1 MGRRVIDV
9 FLSSTAMDLAEYRK
23 AVFDELM
30 STGRFFCIR
39 QEEFGSQ
46 NSNAVEFCRK
56 AVRRADIFVGLVG
69 LRRGW
74 EPAAGNEKRSI
85 TEMEHDWARDA
96 GRPRYLWVTPED
108 FPVPGTLH
116 ESDGQFAR
124 QQAFRKRVMA
134 GGERIVSQ
142 KGFELPELLAG
153 KIVKQ
158 LLLSDVTEE
167 LLNSFKL
174 EPAPAGQPVPSKEEQ
189 APAIAAAVWRLAE
202 DRDVDLLALAQNP
215 QGIDITELEAKLMA
229 REKELEAE
237 AHGTAVKRA
246 EYWRHIG
253 ALAFLQHTHK
263 ALAAYRRAVSF
274 DRDNADGWRHLGELL
289 YRLGDY
295 AGARTAFEELQEL
308 GRKTSNLRTQSNAML
323 RLNWIGQATGNLG
336 AAEELANRALQLAK
350 RAEWQE
356 GMARA
361 YGNLGVI
368 HRTRGD
374 LKRAEKMQL
383 KELQLNEERAS
394 LEGMARARAN
404 LGSIYMRQGDL
415 VRAEHMQLKALKLFE
430 ELGHKECVAATCG
443 NLGLIYQAR
452 GDLDLAEE
460 AQLKALKLS
469 EELGR
474 KDGMANAY
482 GNLGL
487 LCEKRGD
494 TVRAEE
500 MQLKALKLNR
510 ELGSKEG
517 MASAYGNLGLLYEA
531 AGDLDGAEEM
541 QLRSLK
547 LEEELG
553 RKEGMAISYAAL
565 GNICERRG
573 EFGRA
578 GEMLMKSLRLDEEL
592 GNADDM
598 AETYGNLCSVYMAQG
613 DLDRAADMQLK
624 ALQLKSLK
632 LHEAQGGEA
641 RAKGAV
647 SGAHWAWRTRRRRHG
662 NS

>member
-9 FLSSTAMDLAEYRK
+9 FLSSTAMDLADHRE
-23 AVFDELM
+23 AVYDELM
-30 STGRFFCIR
+30 STGRFFCVR
-39 QEEFGSQ
+39 QEEFGAQ
-46 NSNAVEFCRK
+46 NTNALEFCRN

-74 EPAAGNEKRSI
+74 EPPGDAGMRSI
-85 TEMEHDWARDA
+85 TEMEHDWAREA
-96 GRPRYLWVTPED
+96 GRPRYIWVTPGD
-108 FPVPGTLH
+108 FPLSGTLR
-116 ESDGQFAR
+116 ESDGQYAR
-124 QQAFRKRVMA
+124 QLAFRKRAMS
-134 GGERIVSQ
+134 GSDRIVSQ
-142 KGFELPELLAG
+142 KGFESPELLAG

-174 EPAPAGQPVPSKEEQ
+174 EPAPAGQPVSWKEEQ
-189 APAIAAAVWRLAE
+189 VAAIAAAVERLAE

-215 QGIDITELEAKLMA
+215 KGIDIAELEAKLMA

-263 ALAAYRRAVSF
+263 ALAAYRRAVAF
-274 DRDNADGWRHLGELL
+274 DSGNADGWRSLGELL

-295 AGARTAFEELQEL
+295 GGARVAFEELQEL
-308 GRKTSNLRTQSNAML
+308 GKRTGNLRTQSNAML
-323 RLNWIGQATGNLG
+323 RLNWIWQATGNLSE
-336 AAEELANRALQLAK
+336 AEQLASRALQFAK

-368 HRTRGD
+368 YRTRGE
-374 LKRAEKMQL
+374 LGRAEKML
-383 KELQLNEERAS
+383 VKELRLNEERAS
-394 LEGMARARAN
+394 KEGMARARAN
-404 LGSIYMRQGDL
+404 LGTIYMRQGDF
-415 VRAEHMQLKALKLFE
+415 VRAADMQLKALKLFE
-430 ELGHKECVAATCG
+430 ELGHKEYMAATYG
-443 NLGLIYQAR
+443 NLGLVCQMR
-452 GDLDLAEE
+452 GDLAHAEE
-460 AQLKALKLS
+460 MQLKALKLN

-487 LCEKRGD
+487 IYEKRGD
-494 TVRAEE
+494 EARAEE
-500 MQLKALKLNR
+500 MQLRALKLNR

-531 AGDLDGAEEM
+531 AGDLDAAEEM
-541 QLRSLK
+541 QVRSLK

-553 RKEGMAISYAAL
+553 RREGMAISYAAL

-578 GEMLMKSLRLDEEL
+578 ADMLLMSLKLDEEL
-592 GNADDM
+592 GNAEDM
-598 AETYGNLCSVYMAQG
+598 AETYGNLCGVYMAQG
-613 DLDRAADMQLK
+613 DPGRAADMQLK
-624 ALQLKSLK
+624 ALQLKSRK
-632 LHEAQGGEA
+632 LHEVLGGEA
-641 RAKGAV
+641 HAKHTA
-647 SGAHWAWRTRRRRHG
+647 SSTHWAWRTKRRRRG
-662 NS
+662 NG